1 MIVTGKALGSR
12 RPLFADWSIPIPP
25 DDANGDGDGGLTL
38 RDLIERI
45 VVQQVSLFRKRQHD
59 RQFLRALTAAE
70 ISDAV
75 DRGKVDLGGS
85 EVPIQNVDEEQ
96 AIHNA
101 IQAFEDGIYLV
112 VIDEQEQKDLDKQ
125 IFLNAESRI
134 TFIRLTMLSGG

>member
-1 MIVTGKALGSR
+1 M
-12 RPLFADWSIPIPP
+12 
-25 DDANGDGDGGLTL
+25 
-38 RDLIERI
+38 
-45 VVQQVSLFRKRQHD
+45 SLFRKRQHD

>member
-1 MIVTGKALGSR
+1 M
-12 RPLFADWSIPIPP
+12 FADWSIPIPP

-96 AIHNA
+96 AIHNT

>member
-96 AIHNA
+96 AIHNT

>member
-1 MIVTGKALGSR
+1 MLVSGKALGSR

-25 DDANGDGDGGLTL
+25 DNSDGDGDGGLTL

-45 VVQQVSLFRKRQHD
+45 VVEQVALFRTRQQD

-70 ISDAV
+70 INDAV

-85 EVPIQNVDEEQ
+85 EVPIQDVDEEQ
-96 AIHNA
+96 AIANA

-112 VIDEQEQKDLDKQ
+112 VIDQQEQKDLDKQ
-125 IFLNAESRI
+125 LFLNEESRI